1 MGTRGFEPQISR
13 SGAVHHTWLDHIP
26 NWFLNGRVRT
36 WTRTSRFRRPLHFQ
50 IMLHA
55 PLWYQKGDVFPFW
68 SAATISVVLNGVEPL
83 SLVPKTSMIA
93 TTPQDYKWRFG
104 DWTPTCCLIVEFFLA
119 SGGVKPPIYS
129 SHQPYESALDG
140 NLTHQKYLIKSFRI
154 YNYQKAHN
162 NYNHAI

>member
-26 NWFLNGRVRT
+26 NWFLNGRVRI

-55 PLWYQKGDVFPFW
+55 PLHHR
-68 SAATISVVLNGVEPL
+68 TRNGGL
-83 SLVPKTSMIA
+83 
-93 TTPQDYKWRFG
+93 G
-104 DWTPTCCLIVEFFLA
+104 NWTPTCCLIVEFFLA

-154 YNYQKAHN
+154 CNYQKPTIIITMRFNPSQGIIFSFKTLLYHKDIGGKN
-162 NYNHAI
+162 L

>member
-55 PLWYQKGDVFPFW
+55 PPWYQKGDVFPFRG
-68 SAATISVVLNGVEPL
+68 AATISVVLNGVEPL
-83 SLVPKTSMIA
+83 SLVSKTSMIA
-93 TTPQDYKWRFG
+93 TTPQDYEWRLGELNPNLLFNS
-104 DWTPTCCLIVEFFLA
+104 WIFLA
-119 SGGVKPPIYS
+119 SGGIKPPIYS
-129 SHQPYESALDG
+129 SHQPYMKCLGWEFNPSKVP
-140 NLTHQKYLIKSFRI
+140 N
-154 YNYQKAHN
+154 
-162 NYNHAI
+162 